1 MRSIIWLGSV
11 GLTVLLLPFVALAGE
26 APTASAAK
34 AVVAAGFGFQD
45 EDSSFITVKTY
56 DAHSGEVLSADT
68 YELDIKD
75 EEDECIQII
84 AHIELVPG
92 GTGGGDT
99 ALVGL
104 ALLCVLLSFYED
116 ASHGDPA
123 G

>member
-56 DAHSGEVLSADT
+56 DAHSGEVLSAERFGITAISCSGRTVSDDMKWNPCGVT
-68 YELDIKD
+68 FDDGTTRPSYDWI
-75 EEDECIQII
+75 
-84 AHIELVPG
+84 VP
-92 GTGGGDT
+92 
-99 ALVGL
+99 
-104 ALLCVLLSFYED
+104 SR
-116 ASHGDPA
+116 
-123 G
+123 